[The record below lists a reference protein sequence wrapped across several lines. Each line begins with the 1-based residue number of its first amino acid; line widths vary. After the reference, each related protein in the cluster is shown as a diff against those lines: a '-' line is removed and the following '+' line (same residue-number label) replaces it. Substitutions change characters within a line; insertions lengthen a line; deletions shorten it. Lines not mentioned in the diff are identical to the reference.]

1 MTTPPE
7 PMQVPSLEDRILAIE
22 NKLGELTNAVNT
34 VGLMHQDT
42 LNMINNF
49 FDSFSKNPMMGKLV
63 GMLGG
68 GNNGG

>member
-1 MTTPPE
+1 MTTPVE
-7 PMQVPSLEDRILAIE
+7 PTPDLETRILAIE
-22 NKLGELTNAVNT
+22 TKLGELVQAVNT

>member
-1 MTTPPE
+1 
-7 PMQVPSLEDRILAIE
+7 MQVPSLEDRILAIE